1 MGTFKDI
8 YVSVGISTTGKQ
20 LKYDGAFL
28 KFTDLVSDEMIF
40 KLRTNSSK
48 HLILVDEQGKY

>member
-1 MGTFKDI
+1 M
-8 YVSVGISTTGKQ
+8 SVGISTTGKQ